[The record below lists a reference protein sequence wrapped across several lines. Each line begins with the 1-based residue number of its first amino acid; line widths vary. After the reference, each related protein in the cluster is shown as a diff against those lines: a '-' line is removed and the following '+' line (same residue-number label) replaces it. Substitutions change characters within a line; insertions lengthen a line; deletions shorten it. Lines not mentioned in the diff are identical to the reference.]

1 MNILFCTQTYLSK
14 TLGGSKVVI
23 ELAEEFERLGWKARI
38 IGPAEFA
45 PTPGHDIYAT
55 YPSNL
60 RRYLREHAHEYDV
73 VDYDHLYL
81 PYLRA
86 EFPGDTL
93 FVARSVLLLHQL
105 ETARIPKTRGFRSA
119 VRTLVKGRRES
130 RNLGAMFRQAHKTVV
145 EADLVNVSNTHD
157 KAALIKRGISESKVI
172 VIPFGIDR
180 YRRTVFD
187 AISSEPPNQ
196 PTVAFIGTFDNRKGA
211 TDLPSILRDIL
222 QSVADVRFRLL
233 GTGRSEPSVLSH
245 FDKRLRDRIKVIPS
259 YAAEE
264 LPGLLADC
272 SVGVFP
278 SYVEGFGLGVLE
290 MLAASI
296 PVVAYD
302 SPGPPMMLAPEYL
315 VRAGD
320 WPGLAKKAIGLL
332 TDPIELARRRNWA
345 KERSRQFCWDAIA
358 KQTER
363 IYRAHLERKRAEG
376 KDEAAGS
383 SRRAS

>member
-1 MNILFCTQTYLSK
+1 M
-14 TLGGSKVVI
+14 GGSKVVM
-23 ELAEEFERLGWKARI
+23 ELAEEFERLGWKSDVI
-38 IGPAEFA
+38 SPADFA
-45 PTPGHDIYAT
+45 PTQGQNIYAA
-55 YPSNL
+55 YPANL

-81 PYLRA
+81 PYSRA
-86 EFPGDTL
+86 EFPGETL

-119 VRTLVKGRRES
+119 VRTLVKGRREA
-130 RNLGAMFRQAHKTVV
+130 RNLGAMFCQAHKTVV

-157 KAALIKRGISESKVI
+157 KTELIKRGVPESKVV

-180 YRRTVFD
+180 YRRIMFD
-187 AISSEPPNQ
+187 TISSEPPEQ
-196 PTVAFIGTFDNRKGA
+196 PTVAFVGTFDNRKGA
-211 TDLPSILRDIL
+211 TDLPSIVRDIL

-233 GTGRSEPSVLSH
+233 GTGSSEPSVLSH
-245 FDKRLRDRIKVIPS
+245 FDKGLRDRIDVIPE
-259 YAAEE
+259 YGPEE

-302 SPGPPMMLAPEYL
+302 SPGPPMMLPLEYL
-315 VRAGD
+315 VTAGD
-320 WPGLAKKAIGLL
+320 LHGLAKKAIGLL
-332 TDPIELARRRNWA
+332 RDPFELARARNWA
-345 KERSRQFCWDAIA
+345 KERSRQFCSEEIA
-358 KQTER
+358 TQTVE
-363 IYRAHLERKRAEG
+363 IYRDHLERKRSQR
-376 KDEAAGS
+376 KDETALS